1 MQNPILRSV
10 PESVETP
17 RLLLRC
23 ARPGDAALIFP
34 AVLETLQDLRRFPA
48 SMPWALEE
56 PTLIYLEGIC
66 RMSQINYLARS
77 EFWYLMMDKQ
87 RGSCAGAINLHSI
100 QWNVPKFEIG
110 FWCRKSRQ
118 GEGLASEAV
127 RELSRFAL
135 KSFGA
140 NRLEALPDEENTA
153 SRRVCEQAGYV
164 LEGIRRHDR
173 IEPGGALRN
182 SCMYALVR

>member
-10 PESVETP
+10 PESFETP

-23 ARPGDAALIFP
+23 ARPGDAALMFS
-34 AVLETLQDLRRFPA
+34 AVVETLEDLRRFPA

-56 PTLIYLEGIC
+56 PTLLYYESIC
-66 RMSQINYLARS
+66 RMSQVNYLARS
-77 EFWYLMMDKQ
+77 EFWYLMLD
-87 RGSCAGAINLHSI
+87 RRSGSCVGAINLHTI

-118 GEGLASEAV
+118 GEGLACEAV
-127 RELSRFAL
+127 LGLTRFAL
-135 KSFGA
+135 RALGA

-153 SRRVCEQAGYV
+153 SRRVCEHAGYA

-173 IEPGGALRN
+173 VEPSGILRN
-182 SCMYALVR
+182 SCIYAFVR